1 MNKLELSKVMERLKK
16 MREEIQKEAE
26 GIREQEIAIRKEA
39 QEKIDALVQP
49 LKNKI
54 EIMKAEQKKYF
65 GICEGETIDIF
76 STLEMFMKVTE
87 SES

>member
-1 MNKLELSKVMERLKK
+1 MNKIELEAVMERLKK
-16 MREEIQKEAE
+16 MRDEIQKEAH
-26 GIREQEIAIRKEA
+26 GIREQELVIRKEA

-76 STLEMFMKVTE
+76 STLEMFMKVT
-87 SES
+87 SS